1 LIIQFVES
9 LQVGKDQKDEP
20 DSKDAY
26 HSKDITD
33 QEINNDVLLL
43 HRRLEEAS
51 SAKQQCLIRR
61 AHLALEADN
70 RRILE
75 NCIIDRV
82 NQLSFAHLELSN
94 YSASVESE
102 SRSISIRLQKLMNY
116 DSINDAFHIWYSGPF
131 ATINN
136 FRLGTLPSC
145 TIEWTEIN
153 AAFGQ
158 AVLAVTIVA
167 EKAKIDFKKYGLL
180 PLGNFPKVFKVD
192 DRRTLY
198 CLFTDGSFSLFPKK
212 RFNLALVGF
221 LHCVE
226 ELGVYV
232 SAQDPT
238 LSLPYVIKAADG
250 MINDQSVLLG
260 VDDEIWTR
268 SLKFLLTDIKWII
281 AWAAKYCQ

>member
-1 LIIQFVES
+1 
-9 LQVGKDQKDEP
+9 
-20 DSKDAY
+20 
-26 HSKDITD
+26 
-33 QEINNDVLLL
+33 LL
-43 HRRLEEAS
+43 HKRLEEAS
-51 SAKQQCLIRR
+51 FAKEQCLIRR

-75 NCIIDRV
+75 NCILDRV
-82 NQLSFAHLELSN
+82 NQLSFAHLELN
-94 YSASVESE
+94 DYSVSIQSE
-102 SRSISIRLQKLMNY
+102 SRSINNRLQKLMNY

-158 AVLAVTIVA
+158 AVLAVAIVA
-167 EKAKIDFKKYGLL
+167 EKAKIEFKKYGLL

-221 LHCVE
+221 LHCIE

-232 SAQDPT
+232 TAQDPT

-250 MINDQSVLLG
+250 LINDQSVLLG

>member
-1 LIIQFVES
+1 MES
-9 LQVGKDQKDEP
+9 LQVGNDLKDVP
-20 DSKDAY
+20 DSKDFLN
-26 HSKDITD
+26 HSKIFLN
-33 QEINNDVLLL
+33 QEFDNEILLL
-43 HRRLEEAS
+43 QRRLEEAAL
-51 SAKQQCLIRR
+51 AKQQCLARR
-61 AHLALEADN
+61 AHLALEADS
-70 RRILE
+70 RRVLE
-75 NCIIDRV
+75 NCILDRV
-82 NQLSFAHLELSN
+82 NQLSFAHLELHD
-94 YSASVESE
+94 YSSSLESE
-102 SRSISIRLQKLMNY
+102 SRSISNRLQKLMNY

-158 AVLAVTIVA
+158 AVLAVAIVA
-167 EKAKIDFKKYGLL
+167 EKAKIEFKKYGLL
-180 PLGNFPKVFKVD
+180 PLGNFPKVYKVD

-221 LHCVE
+221 LHCIE

-232 SAQDPT
+232 TAQDPT
-238 LSLPYVIKAADG
+238 LSLPYVIKASDG
-250 MINDQSVLLG
+250 LINDQSVLLG

-281 AWAAKYCQ
+281 AWSAKYCQ

>member
-1 LIIQFVES
+1 MIES
-9 LQVGKDQKDEP
+9 LRVEQEDGIDSHTEVSQDNFDDEEL
-20 DSKDAY
+20 DNEFSDLQNRLDAAKIANRECQ
-26 HSKDITD
+26 S
-33 QEINNDVLLL
+33 
-43 HRRLEEAS
+43 RRE
-51 SAKQQCLIRR
+51 Q
-61 AHLALEADN
+61 LATEADS
-70 RRILE
+70 RLILE
-75 NCIIDRV
+75 NCMIDRV
-82 NQLSFAHLELSN
+82 NQLSHTHLSLTD
-94 YSASVESE
+94 YAASLESD
-102 SRSISIRLQKLMNY
+102 SRCSDNKLQKLMHY

-158 AVLAVTIVA
+158 AVLAIAIVA
-167 EKAKIDFKKYGLL
+167 EKAKMEFKKYGLL
-180 PLGNFPKVFKVD
+180 PMGSFPKIFKVD

-226 ELGVYV
+226 ELGVHV
-232 SAQDPT
+232 TVQDPT
-238 LSLPYVIKAADG
+238 LSLPYVIKPAEG
-250 MINDQSVLLG
+250 IINDQSVLLG

-268 SLKFLLTDIKWII
+268 SLKFLLADIKWII
-281 AWAAKYCQ
+281 AWAAKYCH